1 MYGQYSRA
9 VSNQEQVIVA
19 RVRYIKST
27 FVLYLNS
34 LNQDLPA
41 LLLRYIT
48 KHKLILQNLFSKS
61 LCRPCNI
68 TDPLN
73 KMASITPFQDVYYN
87 FSCKNYA
94 PYIFGVIDFALKGF
108 NNYGSISRK
117 FSFDHFTIGKQFESR
132 LSPLARADFEIKVK
146 RIAHSIVHFDQ
157 WNKLISKM

>member
-19 RVRYIKST
+19 RVPYMKNT
-27 FVLYLNS
+27 LVLYLNS
-34 LNQDLPA
+34 LKIKICLHYYYVG
-41 LLLRYIT
+41 YIT

-61 LCRPCNI
+61 LCRPCNS

-87 FSCKNYA
+87 FSCKNYN
-94 PYIFGVIDFALKGF
+94 PYIFGVIDFALKVF
-108 NNYGSISRK
+108 NNYGSVSRK

-132 LSPLARADFEIKVK
+132 LLKKLPWYSR
-146 RIAHSIVHFDQ
+146 HSSFNPGQTVCTQHSGF
-157 WNKLISKM
+157 LEH